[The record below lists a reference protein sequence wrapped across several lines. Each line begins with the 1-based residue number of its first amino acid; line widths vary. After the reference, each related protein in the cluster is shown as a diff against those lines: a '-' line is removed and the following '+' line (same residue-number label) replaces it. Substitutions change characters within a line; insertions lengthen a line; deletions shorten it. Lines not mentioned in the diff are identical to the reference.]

1 MLLGN
6 ENGNERQ
13 NNVVSFTVDGRNKK
27 FGTDLER
34 MQNGKET
41 RAAIEYWFDL
51 LLLKVW
57 EKDAL
62 QERNNTA
69 YTFCSN
75 KKHPFETTLC

>member
-1 MLLGN
+1 MIHTSIFSLNLEVYYAHTSLMLLGN

-13 NNVVSFTVDGRNKK
+13 NNVVSFTVDSRNKK

-51 LLLKVW
+51 LRLSLEIDV
-57 EKDAL
+57 L
-62 QERNNTA
+62 
-69 YTFCSN
+69 
-75 KKHPFETTLC
+75 